1 VDDVWSRREP
11 MTALGREEPIASA
24 GKSHSP
30 AIWPSAVEW
39 LHFNVQRSA
48 DSQDCEWQ
56 VPAAAVI
63 GSRNLAGRN
72 QS

>member
-1 VDDVWSRREP
+1 MSGV
-11 MTALGREEPIASA
+11 GREEPIASA
-24 GKSHSP
+24 GMSHSP
-30 AIWPSAVEW
+30 AFWPSAVEW

-63 GSRNLAGRN
+63 GSRDLADRS